1 MRIIMEYFVFW
12 LFFFVSLEV
21 NILVLLKYYEVLKRK
36 YKKEEM
42 SNLSLSRKRI

>member
-1 MRIIMEYFVFW
+1 MEYFVFW

-36 YKKEEM
+36 SKKEEM